1 MNTCYLAFDLDLIF
15 QVFVI
20 SFLVLLFAFTMLE
33 RLLKFTVR
41 SGMSSLL
48 KFNIIITLCIFFSI
62 VTIVI
67 VHQTDFQK
75 IIVVDKESVLF

>member
-1 MNTCYLAFDLDLIF
+1 
-15 QVFVI
+15 
-20 SFLVLLFAFTMLE
+20 MLE

-48 KFNIIITLCIFFSI
+48 KFNIIITLCIFCSI

-67 VHQTDFQK
+67 FQQTDFQK
-75 IIVVDKESVLF
+75 IIVVDEESVLFYNNNKSRERQ